1 MNTFVINGKT
11 YKAKEITFNF
21 MCFLEE
27 KDLPIEQI
35 ETKPMKFGR
44 EYLAY
49 CGGMTSE
56 QAGMEID
63 AHVVSGG
70 ELSVLYDAM
79 GEALENSDFFRA
91 MANPGKKAPEEQKP
105 KRAARKE

>member
-11 YKAKEITFNF
+11 YKAKDITFNF

-35 ETKPMKFGR
+35 ESKPMKFGR

-49 CGGMTSE
+49 CGGLTSE

-63 AHVVSGG
+63 EHVINGG

-79 GEALENSDFFRA
+79 GEALDNSGFFRA

-105 KRAARKE
+105 KRTTKKE